1 MKAIL
6 TILLI
11 LTISVSNSQII
22 GDSLS
27 VILLDNKIDHYVTND
42 YYYEIIIEGEPATT
56 IFSLYYFNDVIFGV
70 DYVYNDKTNLKQALD
85 SILDSSVRIGY
96 NTFIKANG
104 DIVTIHNDELIMIRN
119 ASIIQ
124 SRGIFGFNEE

>member
-11 LTISVSNSQII
+11 LTISTSNSQVI

-56 IFSLYYFNDVIFGV
+56 IISLYYFNDVIFGV
-70 DYVYNDKTNLKQALD
+70 DYVYNDKTSLKQALD